1 MDITLLCANIVIWHN
16 NVSICVKLLLKGV
29 RRASFLGLGAMSESR
44 DVGITRQGTTKVS
57 IEVIETASGKA
68 R

>member
-1 MDITLLCANIVIWHN
+1 MIRYYIMYTCTFANV
-16 NVSICVKLLLKGV
+16 
-29 RRASFLGLGAMSESR
+29 GLGAMSESR

-57 IEVIETASGKA
+57 IEVFETASAKA